1 MKKIA
6 VVLMNLGGPS
16 DQKSVRPF
24 LFNLFSDPAIIPR
37 SPPLRYFLALLIS
50 TLRAKKARKIYQQLG
65 GGSPLLENTQKQQQ
79 ALSEQLNEN
88 APPSV
93 QYKVFIAMRYWHPL
107 TPQTAVK
114 VQKYQPDEIVL
125 LPLYPQFSTATSAS
139 SLNAWYQEAEKI
151 GLCVPTT
158 QTCCYP
164 TSSGFIAANR
174 SFILYELGAVAQQG
188 PVRLLFSAHGLP
200 QQFIDHGDSYEW
212 QITQTVEA
220 VMACIQADY
229 RICYQSKVGPTKWL
243 GPSIDDEIKQAARD
257 GVGVIVVPIS
267 FVSEHSETLVELD
280 IDYLQKAQEY
290 GVPFYRRVP
299 TVGASP
305 LFIADLA
312 KMVTAARSSLV
323 PICPDHFTKCW
334 CRSHA

>member
-37 SPPLRYFLALLIS
+37 SAPLRYFLALLIS

-65 GGSPLLENTQKQQQ
+65 GGSPLLENTQHQQR
-79 ALSEQLNEN
+79 ALSELLNEN

-107 TPQTAVK
+107 TPQTAMM
-114 VQKYQPDEIVL
+114 VQKYQPDEVVL

-139 SLNAWYQEAEKI
+139 SLNSWYQEAAKV
-151 GLCVPTT
+151 GLNVPTT
-158 QTCCYP
+158 QACCYP
-164 TSSGFIAANR
+164 VSPGFVGANQ
-174 SFILYELGAVAQQG
+174 SFILDALASVSQQI

-200 QQFIDHGDSYEW
+200 QQFIDDGDSYEW
-212 QITQTVEA
+212 QVTQTVEA
-220 VMACIQADY
+220 VMACIQSDY

-243 GPSIDDEIKQAARD
+243 KPSIDDEIKQAARD

-299 TVGASP
+299 TVGISP
-305 LFIADLA
+305 LFIEDLA
-312 KMVTAARSSLV
+312 KMVTTASSPSV
-323 PICPDHFTKCW
+323 PICPDRFTKCW